1 MSAEFFIAYRYLK
14 AKRKGLFSMVTTII
28 GVAGVALGVAA
39 LIVTLAIMNGFQSDI
54 KKKIIDAQAHVS
66 VYGPVRAKDLE
77 AFSSRLGHSPHLA
90 ACSLFVMGQG
100 ILAFDDRSTGVVVK
114 GLDPEKEFK
123 TNNLENALVR
133 GSWETLKAPPKPG
146 EPSAILLGEELA
158 RGLGAWVGDEV
169 ILVSPKSAATAM
181 GIMPKMRKFRVAGL
195 MRTGYFEFD
204 NTMAYC
210 GLQAASDFFG
220 LAGGVNGA
228 GIRLYDINRAG
239 ESAAFLR
246 KELGFGYSIK
256 TYADMNRTLFAA
268 LKLEKFVMSL
278 VLALIIL
285 VATFNIAS
293 NLLMMSVEKL
303 RDIGVLRSMGA
314 GPGFVRKIFFW
325 EGNLI
330 ALSGITLGA
339 LIGAGLSIFIAV
351 YPVVELPSDIY
362 YITKVPVELKLRD
375 LLGTVAVSYLLCML
389 STIYPALRASKI
401 SPVDAIRYG

>member
-28 GVAGVALGVAA
+28 GIAGVALGVAA

-66 VYGPVRAKDLE
+66 VYGHVRAGELPAFRARLE
-77 AFSSRLGHSPHLA
+77 RSPHLA
-90 ACSLFVMGQG
+90 AYSLFVMGQG
-100 ILAFDDRSTGVVVK
+100 ILTFNDKSTGIVVK
-114 GLDPEKEFK
+114 GLDPESEFR
-123 TNNLENALVR
+123 TNNLKSALVE
-133 GSWETLKAPPKPG
+133 GSWEAVTAVPVPGTPP
-146 EPSAILLGEELA
+146 AILLGEELA
-158 RGLGAWVGDEV
+158 KSLGAWVGDEV
-169 ILVSPKSAATAM
+169 ILVSPKAASAVM
-181 GIMPKMRKFRVAGL
+181 GIMPKMKKFKVAGL

-210 GLQAASDFFG
+210 GVRAASDFFG

-228 GIRLYDINRAG
+228 GVRLDDINRAG
-239 ESAAFLR
+239 ESAGFLK
-246 KELGFGYSIK
+246 KELGFGYTVK

-314 GPGFVRKIFFW
+314 SPGFVRRIFFW

-330 ALSGITLGA
+330 ALSGITLGV
-339 LIGAGLSIFIAV
+339 LLGAGISVFISV

-362 YITKVPVELKLRD
+362 YISRVPVDLRLRD
-375 LLGTVAVSYLLCML
+375 LLGTVAVTYLLCML
-389 STIYPALRASKI
+389 STIYPALRASRI

>member
-1 MSAEFFIAYRYLK
+1 MSVEFFIAYRYLK
-14 AKRKGLFSMVTTII
+14 AKRKGLFSMVTTVI
-28 GVAGVALGVAA
+28 GIAGVALGVAA
-39 LIVTLAIMNGFQSDI
+39 LIVTLSIMNGFQSDI
-54 KKKIIDAQAHVS
+54 RKKIIDAQAHVN
-66 VYGPVRAKDLE
+66 VYGPVRAEDLP
-77 AFSSRLGHSPHLA
+77 AFKARLERSPHLA
-90 ACSLFVMGQG
+90 AYSPFVMGQG
-100 ILAFDDRSTGVVVK
+100 ILTFDGRSTGIVLK

-123 TNNLENALVR
+123 TNNLKSALIG
-133 GSWETLKAPPKPG
+133 GSWDAVNSVPAPGQPP
-146 EPSAILLGEELA
+146 AILLGEELA
-158 RGLGAWVGDEV
+158 KSLGVWTGDDV
-169 ILVSPKSAATAM
+169 ILISPKGASAVM
-181 GIMPKMRKFRVAGL
+181 GIMPKMKKFKVAGL
-195 MRTGYFEFD
+195 IRTGYFEFD
-204 NTMAYC
+204 NTMSYC

-228 GIRLYDINRAG
+228 GIKLDDINRAG
-239 ESAAFLR
+239 ESAGFLK
-246 KELGFGYSIK
+246 KELGFAYSVK

-314 GPGFVRKIFFW
+314 GPGLVRRIFFW

-330 ALSGITLGA
+330 ALSGITLGV
-339 LIGAGLSIFIAV
+339 LLGAGISLFISV
-351 YPVVELPSDIY
+351 YPVLELPSDIY
-362 YITKVPVELKLRD
+362 YISKVPVELRLRD
-375 LLGTVAVSYLLCML
+375 LFGTVAVTYFLCML

>member
-1 MSAEFFIAYRYLK
+1 
-14 AKRKGLFSMVTTII
+14 MVTTII

-39 LIVTLAIMNGFQSDI
+39 LIVTLSIMNGFQSDI

-66 VYGPVRAKDLE
+66 VYGSVRAEDLS
-77 AFSSRLGHSPHLA
+77 AFSARLERSPRLA
-90 ACSLFVMGQG
+90 AYSLFVMGQG
-100 ILAFDDRSTGVVVK
+100 ILTFDDRSTGVVVK

-123 TNNLENALVR
+123 TNNLKSALVE
-133 GSWETLKAPPKPG
+133 GSWEALKAAPKPG
-146 EPSAILLGEELA
+146 EPPAVLLGEELA
-158 RGLGAWVGDEV
+158 KGLGAWVGDDV

-210 GLQAASDFFG
+210 GLAAASDFFG
-220 LAGGVNGA
+220 LDGGVNGA
-228 GIRLYDINRAG
+228 GIRLDDINRTG
-239 ESAAFLR
+239 ESAVFLR
-246 KELGFGYSIK
+246 KELGLGYSVK

-330 ALSGITLGA
+330 ALSGITLGV
-339 LIGAGLSIFIAV
+339 LLGIGISVFIAV

-375 LLGTVAVSYLLCML
+375 LLGTVVVSYILCML
-389 STIYPALRASKI
+389 SAIYPALRASKI

>member
-1 MSAEFFIAYRYLK
+1 
-14 AKRKGLFSMVTTII
+14 MVTTII
-28 GVAGVALGVAA
+28 GIAGVALGVAA
-39 LIVTLAIMNGFQSDI
+39 LIVTLSIMNGFQSDI
-54 KKKIIDAQAHVS
+54 KNKIIDAQAHIS
-66 VYGPVRAKDLE
+66 VYGAVKADGLP
-77 AFSSRLGHSPHLA
+77 AFKAALGRQPNVAAVSP
-90 ACSLFVMGQG
+90 FVMGQG
-100 ILAFDDRSTGVVVK
+100 ILTFDDRSTGVVVK
-114 GLDPEKEFK
+114 GFLPEEEARINDLK
-123 TNNLENALVR
+123 NDVIR
-133 GSWETLKAPPKPG
+133 GSWTSLGSAPAPG
-146 EPSAILLGEELA
+146 LPPSILLGEELA
-158 RGLGAWVGDEV
+158 KNLGSWVGDDV
-169 ILVSPKSAATAM
+169 ILVSPKAASSV
-181 GIMPKMRKFRVAGL
+181 GIMPKMKKFRVTGL
-195 MRTGYFEFD
+195 IRTGYFEFD
-204 NTMAYC
+204 NSMAYC
-210 GLQAASDFFG
+210 GLQSASDFFG

-228 GIRLYDINRAG
+228 GIRLEKIDKAG
-239 ESAAFLR
+239 ENAALLK
-246 KELGFGYSIK
+246 KELGFGYSVK

-330 ALSGITLGA
+330 ALSGICLGM
-339 LIGAGLSIFIAV
+339 LLGIGISVFISV

-362 YITKVPVELKLRD
+362 YISRVPVEIRLRD
-375 LLGTVAVSYLLCML
+375 LAGTALVSYLLCML

>member
-14 AKRKGLFSMVTTII
+14 AKRKGLFSMATTVI
-28 GVAGVALGVAA
+28 GISGVALGVAA
-39 LIVTLAIMNGFQSDI
+39 LIVTLSIMNGFQSDI

-66 VYGPVRAKDLE
+66 VYGPVTPGELPAFRGRLE
-77 AFSSRLGHSPHLA
+77 RSPRLA
-90 ACSLFVMGQG
+90 AYSLFVMGQG
-100 ILAFDDRSTGVVVK
+100 ILTFDDRSTGVVIK
-114 GLDPEKEFK
+114 GLDPESEFR
-123 TNNLENALVR
+123 TNNLKSALIE
-133 GSWETLKAPPKPG
+133 GSWEALKAAPKPG
-146 EPSAILLGEELA
+146 EPPAILLGEELA
-158 RGLGAWVGDEV
+158 KGLGAWVGDYV

-228 GIRLYDINRAG
+228 GIRLDDIDRTAEN
-239 ESAAFLR
+239 AAFLK
-246 KELGFGYSIK
+246 KELGFGYSVK
-256 TYADMNRTLFAA
+256 TYADMNRTLFSA

-330 ALSGITLGA
+330 ALSGITLGV
-339 LIGAGLSIFIAV
+339 LLGVGLSVFISV
-351 YPVVELPSDIY
+351 YPVVELPADIY
-362 YITKVPVELKLRD
+362 YITKVPVDLRFGD
-375 LLGTVAVSYLLCML
+375 LLGTVTVSYLLCML
-389 STIYPALRASKI
+389 STIYPALRVSKI